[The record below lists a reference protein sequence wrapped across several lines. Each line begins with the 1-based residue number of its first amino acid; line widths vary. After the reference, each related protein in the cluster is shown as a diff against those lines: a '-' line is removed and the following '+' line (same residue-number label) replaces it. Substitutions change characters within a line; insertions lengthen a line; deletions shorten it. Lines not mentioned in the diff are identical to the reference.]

1 MSCDAII
8 EQQWV
13 AAGLA
18 MAQGQ
23 SGVSVTCVCVVS
35 WGLDCKTFG
44 QNAVVVPAR
53 KVWPL

>member
-13 AAGLA
+13 ATGLA
-18 MAQGQ
+18 IAQGQ

-44 QNAVVVPAR
+44 QNAVVVPVR